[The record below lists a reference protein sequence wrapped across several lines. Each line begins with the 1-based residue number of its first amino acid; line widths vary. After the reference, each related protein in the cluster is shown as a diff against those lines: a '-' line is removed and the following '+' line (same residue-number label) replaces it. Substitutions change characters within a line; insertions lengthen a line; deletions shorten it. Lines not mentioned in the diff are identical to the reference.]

1 MKNEKFLIVG
11 YGNMGQR
18 YHRLLKEICHN
29 CEVYVKTRD
38 NGFKEF
44 GVDRFDAAFI
54 CTPSDLHLRSAIDV
68 LKNFGPTPMLIEKP
82 VTNRCDESDEISYLI
97 DYSIEHSIAIYI
109 AYNLRHSSAM
119 KEISSALC
127 DYRGPLRPTAVCR
140 TNSDLWPGKRKLDS
154 ASVELS
160 HEVDYLLYLFG
171 QAKNVIDIV
180 TLDEKRA
187 LVRIQHGN
195 GILSNAYLDMRSPVE
210 ERYLSL
216 HPHNYNSGIFHI
228 TKEDIDFSYY
238 SQIHYFMKNL
248 NSPFINN
255 NISEAILVSD
265 EEPEDEE

>member
-1 MKNEKFLIVG
+1 MENEKFLIVG

-18 YHRLLKEICHN
+18 YHRLLKETCHD

-38 NGFKEF
+38 NNFREF
-44 GVDRFDAAFI
+44 GVDKFDAAFI
-54 CTPSDLHLRSAIDV
+54 CNPSDQHITTAISV
-68 LKNFGPTPMLIEKP
+68 LKNFGPTPLLIEKP
-82 VTNRCDESDEISYLI
+82 VTNRCDESEGINFLI

-109 AYNLRHSSAM
+109 AYNLRYSSVM
-119 KEISSALC
+119 KEISSVLC
-127 DYRGPLRPTAVCR
+127 DYRGPLKPTAVCR

-160 HEVDYLLYLFG
+160 HEVDYLIYLFG
-171 QAKNVIDIV
+171 QATNLIDIV

-216 HPHNYNSGIFHI
+216 HPHNYNRGIFHI

-238 SQIHYFMKNL
+238 GQINHFMQNL
-248 NSPFINN
+248 NSPFIDN

-265 EEPEDEE
+265 EEPGDEE